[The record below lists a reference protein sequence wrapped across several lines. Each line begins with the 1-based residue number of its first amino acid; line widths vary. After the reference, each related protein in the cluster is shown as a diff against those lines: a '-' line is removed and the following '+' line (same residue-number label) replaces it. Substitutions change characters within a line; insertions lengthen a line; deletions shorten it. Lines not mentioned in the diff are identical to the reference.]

1 MSEKQKDQKPPKIH
15 VGTKMTAG
23 AASGLGRLQKAAIQK
38 QKGKGK

>member
-1 MSEKQKDQKPPKIH
+1 MSEKKKEQPPKIA

-38 QKGKGK
+38 QKNKGK